1 MGVNSIAMK
10 YIALFSLITCLA
22 AFTTG
27 DNPPVKDYFKVPG
40 PLAFN
45 KETYRLAWSAHP
57 SATYYKQEY
66 LPAGQTNAKYKSMIL
81 LEVAT
86 GNFSLADV
94 VKAKTN
100 ELDQR
105 KKTDPLTNYAAIRNP
120 TTGDHLIDF
129 VVSQGTGAASI
140 VEYNVYRYI
149 SLKAAKGTEGVLL
162 VGYSKRA
169 YGAAGTA
176 FLQQIKTDRP
186 GYITAM
192 ANYSVPAVK
201 L

>member
-1 MGVNSIAMK
+1 M
-10 YIALFSLITCLA
+10 
-22 AFTTG
+22 
-27 DNPPVKDYFKVPG
+27 PG

-45 KETYRLAWSAHP
+45 NEAFRLSWSAHP

-66 LPAGQTNAKYKSMIL
+66 LPAGQTTNKYNSMVM

-86 GNFSLADV
+86 GNFVLADV
-94 VKAKTN
+94 VKQKTN
-100 ELDQR
+100 ELDNR
-105 KKTDPLTNYAAIRNP
+105 KRTDPTTNYAVIKNP

-149 SLKAAKGTEGVLL
+149 TLKETSGAKGVLL
-162 VGYSKRA
+162 VGFSKRA
-169 YGAAGTA
+169 YGNAGTA
-176 FLQQIKTDRP
+176 FLEQIKKDRP

-192 ANYSVPAVK
+192 ANYKVPEVK